1 MQSLPRRVGRAVEQR
16 LRRHVR
22 AGLEVHKIRVTV
34 VDGPPRQAAV
44 QDLHR
49 DLRAVARLLRVAQ
62 KLHFYRVLRAEQRV
76 VRRFDKMR
84 VERVVPE
91 RKGKTKRTQKGALR
105 PIPAFYR
112 AAAKPHDE
120 RHRRKNGAQD
130 ERPLRGQQIL
140 RERSAECKRRA
151 EDRQYP
157 HRRAGSSVSPS
168 R

>member
-49 DLRAVARLLRVAQ
+49 DLRAVARLLGIAQ
-62 KLHFYRVLRAEQRV
+62 KLDLNRVLRAEQRV

-84 VERVVPE
+84 IKRVVPE

-105 PIPAFYR
+105 PRPALVC
-112 AAAKPHDE
+112 AAAKSHDK
-120 RHRRKNGAQD
+120 RRRGKHAAQN
-130 ERPLRGQQIL
+130 ERPLRAQ
-140 RERSAECKRRA
+140 
-151 EDRQYP
+151 
-157 HRRAGSSVSPS
+157 
-168 R
+168 

>member
-1 MQSLPRRVGRAVEQR
+1 MQPLPRRVGRAVEER

-22 AGLEVHKIRVTV
+22 AGREIQKGAVAI
-34 VDGPPRQAAV
+34 VDGLTGQAPM

-49 DLRAVARLLRVAQ
+49 NLCPAARLLRIAQ
-62 KLHFYRVLRAEQRV
+62 KLHFYRVLRAEQRI

-105 PIPAFYR
+105 PRPAFYR

-120 RHRRKNGAQD
+120 RRRRKNGAQD
-130 ERPLRGQQIL
+130 ERPLRGQ
-140 RERSAECKRRA
+140 
-151 EDRQYP
+151 
-157 HRRAGSSVSPS
+157 
-168 R
+168 